1 MRNSDPLA
9 AEVLVTAEVSVEK
22 EQAIIE
28 AFRALDVAARTRMVP
43 ARRGLDQLHWLV
55 LAALPL
61 HAFLGG
67 LGSAAAQ
74 DVAHGLKR
82 LVGRVVGAKHTTE
95 SSEQVLVL
103 QDAATQLRVVLEA
116 DLPAEAYQ
124 ALVALDLS
132 AFGQGP
138 VHYDRHQRRW
148 RSTSGSKVRRRT
160 PNLHRPAGPLPGRN
174 AQPSSSRSWPVVRP
188 A

>member
-1 MRNSDPLA
+1 MSNSDPLA
-9 AEVLVTAEVSVEK
+9 ADVLITAGVSVEE

-28 AFRALDVAARTRMVP
+28 AFHALDVTACTRMVP
-43 ARRGLDQLHWLV
+43 TRRDLDQLHWLV

-61 HAFLGG
+61 HAFLSG

-82 LVGRVVGAKHTTE
+82 LVGQVLGAKHKTE
-95 SSEQVLVL
+95 SSAQVLVL
-103 QDAATQLRVVLEA
+103 QDAATRLQVVLEA

-132 AFGQGP
+132 AFRQGP
-138 VHYDRHQRRW
+138 VHYDRHQHRW
-148 RSTSGSKVRRRT
+148 RSELDEWQQGQATDSG
-160 PNLHRPAGPLPGRN
+160 PA
-174 AQPSSSRSWPVVRP
+174 
-188 A
+188 